1 MLGPSAVKPE
11 ASLGK
16 GQSRSYSTFV
26 ERSRPFAELSK
37 IREDVMETVELE
49 DLRSPYQGNHTRA
62 S

>member
-26 ERSRPFAELSK
+26 ISSRPSAADLSK
-37 IREDVMETVELE
+37 IQEDVRGTVELE
-49 DLRSPYQGNHTRA
+49 DLRGPSRT
-62 S
+62 